1 MIRALR
7 PGSQTIDVSN
17 DNAKLSFELDMS
29 DDLTTSWQTNVHT
42 IEVDMPVTNDVQFFR
57 LRMD

>member
-1 MIRALR
+1 MRV
-7 PGSQTIDVSN
+7 GSQMVNVSN
-17 DNAKLSFELDMS
+17 NNAKLRFELDMS
-29 DDLTTSWQTNVHT
+29 DDLTVSWQTNVHT